1 MWRLL
6 MSEYQIRTMTDT
18 DLPVVWQINQE
29 NVPAVGDETLD
40 ALTEIFH
47 QSVIALSA
55 VADERIVGFCLVLN
69 PGQKYES
76 PNYTYFCDRLESFI
90 YLDRVAVTAEYQG
103 KGVGASLYRRVEQ
116 STDAHLFA
124 LEVNTKPRNEGSLRF
139 HAREGFVQME
149 ELETRPG
156 KTVSL
161 MVKRLK
167 GQASR

>member
-1 MWRLL
+1 
-6 MSEYQIRTMTDT
+6 MSKFQIRTMTEA
-18 DLPVVWQINQE
+18 DLLEVWKINQE
-29 NVPAVGDETLD
+29 NVPAVGDESLE

-55 VADERIVGFCLVLN
+55 VADARIVGFCLVLN

-76 PNYTYFCDRLESFI
+76 PNYTYFCERLDSFV
-90 YLDRVAVTAEYQG
+90 YLDRVAVTGEYQG
-103 KGVGASLYRRVEQ
+103 MGVGASLYRHVEQ

-156 KTVSL
+156 KMVSL
-161 MVKRLK
+161 MVKKLK
-167 GQASR
+167 G

>member
-1 MWRLL
+1 
-6 MSEYQIRTMTDT
+6 MSEFQILTMSEV

-29 NVPAVGDETLD
+29 NVPSVGDETLE
-40 ALTEIFH
+40 ALTEIFQ

-55 VADERIVGFCLVLN
+55 VAGDRVIGFCLVLD

-76 PNYTYFCDRLESFI
+76 PNYTYFCERLSNFV
-90 YLDRVAVTAEYQG
+90 YLDRVAVTGEFQG
-103 KGVGASLYRRVEQ
+103 KGVGAALYRHVEQ
-116 STDAHLFA
+116 STDAQLFA

-156 KTVSL
+156 KMVSL
-161 MVKRLK
+161 MVKKLK
-167 GQASR
+167 G

>member
-1 MWRLL
+1 
-6 MSEYQIRTMTDT
+6 MSKFQIRTMTEA
-18 DLPVVWQINQE
+18 DLLKVWKINQE
-29 NVPAVGDETLD
+29 NVPAVGDESLE

-47 QSVIALSA
+47 QSVIALCA
-55 VADERIVGFCLVLN
+55 VAGDRVIGFCLVLD

-76 PNYTYFCDRLESFI
+76 PNYTYFCERLDSFV
-90 YLDRVAVTAEYQG
+90 YLDRVAVTGEYQG
-103 KGVGASLYRRVEQ
+103 MGVGASLYRHVEQ

-156 KTVSL
+156 KMVSL
-161 MVKRLK
+161 MVKKLK
-167 GQASR
+167 G